1 MDDSY
6 LIHESKEYLEY
17 CLERIREICS
27 ELKITKSLA
36 MMPEHRMLHSGAV

>member
-17 CLERIREICS
+17 CLERIRE
-27 ELKITKSLA
+27 LKITKSLA